1 MKIETLY
8 RSPETKND
16 SLIKNNNILITQ
28 NYVNRAYYLISF
40 YGQSK
45 VLFSDSKETWERIN
59 QKSIF

>member
-28 NYVNRAYYLISF
+28 NYVNRAF
-40 YGQSK
+40 YGHSK
-45 VLFSDSKETWERIN
+45 VLFPDSKETWERIN